1 MHTIGLIQ
9 IIVVMKKGCYRYK
22 LSLSEI
28 MVGQINALVVVC
40 VIAINNVNKVQV
52 QCFLNPGM
60 LLIVC
65 KYKITVHWMR
75 LLLPILSKKKQKNL
89 CMF

>member
-1 MHTIGLIQ
+1 
-9 IIVVMKKGCYRYK
+9 
-22 LSLSEI
+22 

-75 LLLPILSKKKQKNL
+75 LLLPILSKKNKKTYACFDKRKGFDTL
-89 CMF
+89 YS

>member
-1 MHTIGLIQ
+1 
-9 IIVVMKKGCYRYK
+9 
-22 LSLSEI
+22 

-65 KYKITVHWMR
+65 KHKITVHWV
-75 LLLPILSKKKQKNL
+75 LLLYCPKKKKKTYACFDKRKGFDTL
-89 CMF
+89 HS